1 MYKPNIDYYEGEDKD
16 QIKDLLKN
24 VTLYKLYN
32 TFEDELKINPELETC
47 NERCNEKIQG
57 NSDEVLKLLK
67 LCKGICNIILKV
79 INKNGTCGESS
90 CSGSFIN
97 MNIWLYDHVNKTLA
111 SDHEINNFYT
121 VLESIMKIDAPE
133 LNQYKITNY
142 NDYKSAFKDMKYLY
156 EFLHMC
162 DNIKNEI
169 SSHMSAKDQLYCT
182 YIKEFFKY
190 YNNIKGS
197 CPSEG
202 KKPIYCNVI
211 DKYKPTLIDTHTLD
225 SIYNKCN
232 FEKITCDGDSDVK
245 ELFPC
250 LSIKENL
257 FKNESQS
264 GNIRNVVSTL
274 HTAILPFI
282 SISGISLIFYKFTPL
297 GSYLRTRMRRN
308 KYIKTNT
315 HEEKYNNL
323 ENISTIQE
331 NNTDNLRYNIMY
343 Q

>member
-1 MYKPNIDYYEGEDKD
+1 MYDPNIEYYKEDNISE
-16 QIKDLLKN
+16 IKELLKTL
-24 VTLYKLYN
+24 TLYELYN
-32 TFEDELKINPELETC
+32 SFEKELKRIPNVDTC
-47 NERCNEKIQG
+47 NERCGAKLTEGSKEG
-57 NSDEVLKLLK
+57 LDLLK
-67 LCKGICNIILKV
+67 LCKVICKIILEV
-79 INKNGTCGESS
+79 IANNGIYRESP
-90 CSGSFIN
+90 CSRSFIYL
-97 MNIWLYDHVNKTLA
+97 NIWLYERVSQITS
-111 SDHEINNFYT
+111 SDSEIKNFYE
-121 VLESIMKIDAPE
+121 VLTSIMQTKGSHLEKCSIVNFNE
-133 LNQYKITNY
+133 GK
-142 NDYKSAFKDMKYLY
+142 KGFKDMKYLF
-156 EFLHMC
+156 EFLQIC

-169 SSHMSAKDQLYCT
+169 SADLSPKDQLYCT

-190 YNNIKGS
+190 YNKIEGS
-197 CPSEG
+197 CPSAG
-202 KKPIYCNVI
+202 TKPIYCNVI
-211 DKYKPTLIDTHTLD
+211 GKYKSTLIGTGTLD
-225 SIYNKCN
+225 IIYNKCN
-232 FEKITCDGDSDVK
+232 FDKIPCEGDSTVK
-245 ELFPC
+245 ENFPC

-308 KYIKTNT
+308 KNIKTNT

>member
-32 TFEDELKINPELETC
+32 TFERELKNNPEVGTC
-47 NERCNEKIQG
+47 NERCDEKLRG
-57 NSDEVLKLLK
+57 ESKEVLNLLK
-67 LCKGICNIILKV
+67 LCKGFCNIISRV
-79 INKNGTCGESS
+79 INKNGICRESS
-90 CSGSFIN
+90 CRGSFIY
-97 MNIWLYDHVNKTLA
+97 MNIWLHDHVIETSA
-111 SDHEINNFYT
+111 SDPEINNFYT
-121 VLESIMKIDAPE
+121 VLESIMKTDAPK
-133 LNQYKITNY
+133 LYKYNITNY
-142 NDYKSAFKDMKYLY
+142 NNYKNVFKHMKYLS
-156 EFLHMC
+156 EFLNTC
-162 DNIKNEI
+162 DDIQKEI
-169 SSHMSAKDQLYCT
+169 STNMSEKDQLYCT

-308 KYIKTNT
+308 KNIKTNT